1 MNYEVAIVIP
11 TLNEERFISRCLNS
25 IIKQTYEFEKM
36 DVMIIDGGSKDNTK
50 DIVAEYQ
57 KSHQNIRFI
66 ENKKKIQSVAFNIGF
81 KKSTAPYI
89 IRLDAHAEYDS
100 KYISLCIENLKQDEK
115 RGNVG
120 GRCNILPFNQSIWAQ
135 TNAILNHSRFGIGG
149 AAFRVSNEAH
159 NTDSVPFG
167 SFPRKIIEKI
177 GGMRE
182 DLPRGEDNEYNSRI
196 RKAGYKIFFDPNI
209 ISSYFARP
217 TLGASCK
224 QMYANGNSIG
234 YLYYIDREAIGIRHL
249 VPLLFVVSGLFSIII
264 SVLWSPF
271 CYVFCGGLALYL
283 IADAIASIMG
293 AKDNVKCTLPLFI
306 LFFCVHV
313 SYGMGTIAGLI
324 KGLKTK
330 DRPCAMIKY
339 QTF

>member
-11 TLNEERFISRCLNS
+11 TLNEERFISRCLDS
-25 IIKQTYEFEKM
+25 IIKQTFKFEKM
-36 DVMIIDGGSKDNTK
+36 DVMIIDGGSNDKTK
-50 DIVAEYQ
+50 DIVAKYQ

-120 GRCNILPFNQSIWAQ
+120 GRCNILPFNQSLWAQ

-249 VPLLFVVSGLFSIII
+249 VPLLFVISGLFSIII

-330 DRPCAMIKY
+330 G
-339 QTF
+339 

>member
-11 TLNEERFISRCLNS
+11 TLNEEHFISRCLNS

-167 SFPRKIIEKI
+167 AFPRKVIDQI

-283 IADAIASIMG
+283 IADAMASIMG

-330 DRPCAMIKY
+330 G
-339 QTF
+339 

>member
-36 DVMIIDGGSKDNTK
+36 DVMIIDGGSNDKTK

-66 ENKKKIQSVAFNIGF
+66 KNKKKIQSVAFNIGF

-120 GRCNILPFNQSIWAQ
+120 GRCNILPFNHSLWAQ

-167 SFPRKIIEKI
+167 AFPRKIIEKI

-271 CYVFCGGLALYL
+271 CYVFCGGLALYI

-330 DRPCAMIKY
+330 G
-339 QTF
+339 

>member
-36 DVMIIDGGSKDNTK
+36 DVMIIDGGSNDKTK
-50 DIVAEYQ
+50 DVVAKYQ

-159 NTDSVPFG
+159 NTDTVPFG
-167 SFPRKIIEKI
+167 AFPRKVIDQI

-234 YLYYIDREAIGIRHL
+234 YLCYIDREAIGIRHL

-283 IADAIASIMG
+283 IADAMASIMG

-330 DRPCAMIKY
+330 G
-339 QTF
+339 

>member
-1 MNYEVAIVIP
+1 MNYEVAIAIP
-11 TLNEERFISRCLNS
+11 TLNEERFISRCLDS
-25 IIKQTYEFEKM
+25 IIKQTFKFEKM
-36 DVMIIDGGSKDNTK
+36 DVMIIDGGSNDNTK

-120 GRCNILPFNQSIWAQ
+120 GRCNILPFNQSLWAQ

-167 SFPRKIIEKI
+167 AFPRKIIEKI

-271 CYVFCGGLALYL
+271 CYVFCGGLALYI

-330 DRPCAMIKY
+330 G
-339 QTF
+339 

>member
-1 MNYEVAIVIP
+1 MNYEVAIIIP

-36 DVMIIDGGSKDNTK
+36 DVMIIDGGSNDKTK

-120 GRCNILPFNQSIWAQ
+120 GRCNILPFNQSLWAQ

-167 SFPRKIIEKI
+167 AFPRKIIEQI

-271 CYVFCGGLALYL
+271 CYVFCGGLALYI

-330 DRPCAMIKY
+330 G
-339 QTF
+339 

>member
-11 TLNEERFISRCLNS
+11 TLNEERFISRCLDS
-25 IIKQTYEFEKM
+25 IIKQTFKFEKM
-36 DVMIIDGGSKDNTK
+36 DVMIIDGGSNDKTK
-50 DIVAEYQ
+50 DIVAKYQ

-167 SFPRKIIEKI
+167 AFPRKIIEKI

-271 CYVFCGGLALYL
+271 CYVFCGGLALYI

-330 DRPCAMIKY
+330 G
-339 QTF
+339 

>member
-100 KYISLCIENLKQDEK
+100 KYIYLCIENLKQDEK

-149 AAFRVSNEAH
+149 AAFRVSKEAH

-167 SFPRKIIEKI
+167 AFPRKIIEKI

-249 VPLLFVVSGLFSIII
+249 VPLLFVISGLFSIII

-330 DRPCAMIKY
+330 G
-339 QTF
+339 

>member
-36 DVMIIDGGSKDNTK
+36 DVMIIDGGSNDKTK
-50 DIVAEYQ
+50 DIVTEYQ

-66 ENKKKIQSVAFNIGF
+66 ENKKKIQSVAFNIGL

-120 GRCNILPFNQSIWAQ
+120 GRCIILPFNQSVWAQ

-167 SFPRKIIEKI
+167 AFPRKIIEKI

-283 IADAIASIMG
+283 IADAMASIMG

-330 DRPCAMIKY
+330 G
-339 QTF
+339 

>member
-36 DVMIIDGGSKDNTK
+36 DVMIIDGGSNDKTK

-167 SFPRKIIEKI
+167 AFPRKIIEKI

-196 RKAGYKIFFDPNI
+196 RKAGYKIFFDHNI

-249 VPLLFVVSGLFSIII
+249 VPLLFVISGLFSIII

-330 DRPCAMIKY
+330 G
-339 QTF
+339 

>member
-1 MNYEVAIVIP
+1 MNYEVAIIIP

-66 ENKKKIQSVAFNIGF
+66 ENKKKIQSVAFNIGI
-81 KKSTAPYI
+81 KNSTAPYI

-100 KYISLCIENLKQDEK
+100 EYIYLCIKNLKDDKK

-120 GRCNILPFNQSIWAQ
+120 GRCNILPFNQSLWAQ

-249 VPLLFVVSGLFSIII
+249 VPLLFVISGLFSIII

-330 DRPCAMIKY
+330 G
-339 QTF
+339 

>member
-1 MNYEVAIVIP
+1 MDKNIFRMNYEVAIVIP

-330 DRPCAMIKY
+330 G
-339 QTF
+339 

>member
-25 IIKQTYEFEKM
+25 IIKQTYEFEKI
-36 DVMIIDGGSKDNTK
+36 DVMIIDGGSNDNTK
-50 DIVAEYQ
+50 EIVAEYQ

-120 GRCNILPFNQSIWAQ
+120 GRCNILPFNQSLWAQ

-167 SFPRKIIEKI
+167 AFPRKIIEKI

-271 CYVFCGGLALYL
+271 CYVFCGGLALYI

-330 DRPCAMIKY
+330 G
-339 QTF
+339 

>member
-36 DVMIIDGGSKDNTK
+36 DVMIIDGGSNDKTK
-50 DIVAEYQ
+50 DIVAKYQ

-167 SFPRKIIEKI
+167 AFPRKIIEKI

-234 YLYYIDREAIGIRHL
+234 YLCYIDREAIGIRHL

-330 DRPCAMIKY
+330 V
-339 QTF
+339 

>member
-36 DVMIIDGGSKDNTK
+36 DVMIIDGGSTDNTK
-50 DIVAEYQ
+50 KIVAEYQ

-120 GRCNILPFNQSIWAQ
+120 GRCNILPFNQSLWAQ

-167 SFPRKIIEKI
+167 AFPRKIIEKI

-271 CYVFCGGLALYL
+271 CYVFCGGLALYI

-330 DRPCAMIKY
+330 G
-339 QTF
+339 

>member
-36 DVMIIDGGSKDNTK
+36 DVMIIDGGSNDKTK

-167 SFPRKIIEKI
+167 AFPRKIIEKI

-271 CYVFCGGLALYL
+271 CYVFCGGLALYI
-283 IADAIASIMG
+283 IADAMASIMG

-330 DRPCAMIKY
+330 G
-339 QTF
+339 

>member
-120 GRCNILPFNQSIWAQ
+120 GRWNILPFNQSLWAQ

-149 AAFRVSNEAH
+149 AAFRVCKEAH

-167 SFPRKIIEKI
+167 AFPRKIIEKI

-330 DRPCAMIKY
+330 G
-339 QTF
+339 

>member
-1 MNYEVAIVIP
+1 MNYEVAIIIP

-36 DVMIIDGGSKDNTK
+36 DVMIIDGGSNDKTK

-120 GRCNILPFNQSIWAQ
+120 GRCNILPFNQSLWAQ

-149 AAFRVSNEAH
+149 AAFRVSNKAH

-167 SFPRKIIEKI
+167 AFPRKIIEKI

-271 CYVFCGGLALYL
+271 CYVFCGGLALYI

-330 DRPCAMIKY
+330 G
-339 QTF
+339 

>member
-11 TLNEERFISRCLNS
+11 TLNEERFISRCLDS
-25 IIKQTYEFEKM
+25 IIKQTFKFEKM
-36 DVMIIDGGSKDNTK
+36 DVMIIDGGSNDKTK

-120 GRCNILPFNQSIWAQ
+120 GRCNILPFNQSLWAQ

-167 SFPRKIIEKI
+167 AFPRKIIEKI

-271 CYVFCGGLALYL
+271 CYVFCGGLALYI

-293 AKDNVKCTLPLFI
+293 AKDKVKCTLPLFI

-330 DRPCAMIKY
+330 G
-339 QTF
+339 

>member
-1 MNYEVAIVIP
+1 MNYEVAIIIP

-36 DVMIIDGGSKDNTK
+36 DVMIIDGGSNDKTK

-66 ENKKKIQSVAFNIGF
+66 ENKKKIQSVAFNIGI

-100 KYISLCIENLKQDEK
+100 EYIYLCIKNLKDDKK

-120 GRCNILPFNQSIWAQ
+120 GRCNILPFNQSVWAQ

-167 SFPRKIIEKI
+167 AFPRKIIEKI

-249 VPLLFVVSGLFSIII
+249 IPLLFVVSVLFSIII

-283 IADAIASIMG
+283 IADAMASIMG

-330 DRPCAMIKY
+330 G
-339 QTF
+339 

>member
-36 DVMIIDGGSKDNTK
+36 DVMIIDGGSNDKTK
-50 DIVAEYQ
+50 NIVAEYQ

-120 GRCNILPFNQSIWAQ
+120 GRCNILPFNQSLWAQ

-167 SFPRKIIEKI
+167 AFPRKIIEKI

-271 CYVFCGGLALYL
+271 CYVFCGGLALYI

-330 DRPCAMIKY
+330 G
-339 QTF
+339 

>member
-1 MNYEVAIVIP
+1 MNYEVAIIIP

-36 DVMIIDGGSKDNTK
+36 DVMIIDGGSNDKTK

-81 KKSTAPYI
+81 KKSTTPYI

-120 GRCNILPFNQSIWAQ
+120 GRCNILPFNQSLWAQ

-167 SFPRKIIEKI
+167 AFPRKIIEKI

-271 CYVFCGGLALYL
+271 CYVFCGGLALYI

-330 DRPCAMIKY
+330 G
-339 QTF
+339 

>member
-1 MNYEVAIVIP
+1 MNYEVAIAIP
-11 TLNEERFISRCLNS
+11 TLNEERFISRCLDS
-25 IIKQTYEFEKM
+25 IIKQTFKFEKM
-36 DVMIIDGGSKDNTK
+36 DVMIIDGGSNDKTK

-120 GRCNILPFNQSIWAQ
+120 GRCNILPFNQSLWAQ

-167 SFPRKIIEKI
+167 AFPRKIIEKI

-271 CYVFCGGLALYL
+271 CYVFCGGLALYI

-330 DRPCAMIKY
+330 G
-339 QTF
+339 

>member
-36 DVMIIDGGSKDNTK
+36 DVMIIDGGSNDKTK

-120 GRCNILPFNQSIWAQ
+120 GRWNILPFNQSIWAQ

-167 SFPRKIIEKI
+167 AFPRKIIEKI

-330 DRPCAMIKY
+330 G
-339 QTF
+339 

>member
-1 MNYEVAIVIP
+1 MNYEVAIIIP

-36 DVMIIDGGSKDNTK
+36 DVMIIDGGSNDKTK

-120 GRCNILPFNQSIWAQ
+120 GRWNILPFNQSIWAQ

-167 SFPRKIIEKI
+167 AFHRKIIEKI

-330 DRPCAMIKY
+330 G
-339 QTF
+339 

>member
-36 DVMIIDGGSKDNTK
+36 DVMIIDGGSNDKTK

-167 SFPRKIIEKI
+167 AFHRKIIEKI

-249 VPLLFVVSGLFSIII
+249 VPLLFVVSGLFCIII

-283 IADAIASIMG
+283 IADAMASIMG

-313 SYGMGTIAGLI
+313 SYGIGTIAGLI

-330 DRPCAMIKY
+330 G
-339 QTF
+339 

>member
-1 MNYEVAIVIP
+1 MNYEVAIIIP

-36 DVMIIDGGSKDNTK
+36 DVMIIDGGSNDKTK

-120 GRCNILPFNQSIWAQ
+120 GRCNILPFNQSLWAQ

-167 SFPRKIIEKI
+167 AFPRKIIEKI

-249 VPLLFVVSGLFSIII
+249 VPLLFVVSGLFCIII

-330 DRPCAMIKY
+330 G
-339 QTF
+339 

>member
-11 TLNEERFISRCLNS
+11 TLNEEHFISRCLNS

-36 DVMIIDGGSKDNTK
+36 DVMIIDGGSKDKTK

-120 GRCNILPFNQSIWAQ
+120 GRCNILPFNQSLWAQ

-330 DRPCAMIKY
+330 G
-339 QTF
+339 

>member
-36 DVMIIDGGSKDNTK
+36 DVMIIDGGSNDKTK

-57 KSHQNIRFI
+57 KSHQNIRLI

-167 SFPRKIIEKI
+167 AFPRKIIEKI

-249 VPLLFVVSGLFSIII
+249 VPLLFVISGLFSIII

-330 DRPCAMIKY
+330 G
-339 QTF
+339 

>member
-25 IIKQTYEFEKM
+25 IIKQTCEFEKM
-36 DVMIIDGGSKDNTK
+36 DVMIIDGGSNDKTK

-66 ENKKKIQSVAFNIGF
+66 ENKKKIQAVAFNIGF
-81 KKSTAPYI
+81 IKSTAPYI

-167 SFPRKIIEKI
+167 
-177 GGMRE
+177 
-182 DLPRGEDNEYNSRI
+182 
-196 RKAGYKIFFDPNI
+196 DPNI

-313 SYGMGTIAGLI
+313 SYGI
-324 KGLKTK
+324 K
-330 DRPCAMIKY
+330 A
-339 QTF
+339 

>member
-36 DVMIIDGGSKDNTK
+36 DVMIIDGGSNDKTK
-50 DIVAEYQ
+50 DIVTEYQ
-57 KSHQNIRFI
+57 KSLQNIRFI
-66 ENKKKIQSVAFNIGF
+66 ENKKKIQSVAFNIGL

-120 GRCNILPFNQSIWAQ
+120 GRCNILPFNQSVWAQ

-167 SFPRKIIEKI
+167 AFPRKIIEKI

-283 IADAIASIMG
+283 IADAMASIMG

-330 DRPCAMIKY
+330 G
-339 QTF
+339 

>member
-36 DVMIIDGGSKDNTK
+36 DVMIIDGGSNDKTK

-100 KYISLCIENLKQDEK
+100 KYISLCIESLKQDEK

-120 GRCNILPFNQSIWAQ
+120 GRCNILPFNQSLWAQ

-167 SFPRKIIEKI
+167 AFPRKIIEKI

-271 CYVFCGGLALYL
+271 CYVFCGGLALYI

-330 DRPCAMIKY
+330 G
-339 QTF
+339 

>member
-36 DVMIIDGGSKDNTK
+36 DVMIIDGGSNDKTK

-89 IRLDAHAEYDS
+89 IRLDAHAEYNS

-120 GRCNILPFNQSIWAQ
+120 GRCNILPFNQSLWAQ

-330 DRPCAMIKY
+330 G
-339 QTF
+339 

>member
-36 DVMIIDGGSKDNTK
+36 DVMIIDGGSNDKTK

-66 ENKKKIQSVAFNIGF
+66 ENKKKIQSVAFNIGL

-120 GRCNILPFNQSIWAQ
+120 GRCNILPFNQSLWAQ

-167 SFPRKIIEKI
+167 AFPRKIIEEI

-271 CYVFCGGLALYL
+271 CYVFCGGLALYI

-313 SYGMGTIAGLI
+313 SYGIGTIAGLI

-330 DRPCAMIKY
+330 G
-339 QTF
+339 

>member
-11 TLNEERFISRCLNS
+11 TLNEERFISRCLDS
-25 IIKQTYEFEKM
+25 IIKQTFKFEKM
-36 DVMIIDGGSKDNTK
+36 DVMIIDGGSNDKTK

-66 ENKKKIQSVAFNIGF
+66 ENKKKIQSVAFNIGI
-81 KKSTAPYI
+81 KNSTAPYI

-100 KYISLCIENLKQDEK
+100 EYIYLCIKNLKDDKK

-120 GRCNILPFNQSIWAQ
+120 GRWNILPFNQSIWAQ

-167 SFPRKIIEKI
+167 AFPRKIIEKI

-234 YLYYIDREAIGIRHL
+234 YLCYIDREAIGIRHL

-330 DRPCAMIKY
+330 G
-339 QTF
+339 

>member
-36 DVMIIDGGSKDNTK
+36 DVMIIDGGSNDKTK

-66 ENKKKIQSVAFNIGF
+66 ENKKKIQSVAFNIGL

-89 IRLDAHAEYDS
+89 IRLDAHAEYNS

-120 GRCNILPFNQSIWAQ
+120 GRWNILPFNQSIWAQ

-167 SFPRKIIEKI
+167 AFPRKVIDQI

-249 VPLLFVVSGLFSIII
+249 IPLLFVVSGLFSIII

-313 SYGMGTIAGLI
+313 SYGIGTIAGLI

-330 DRPCAMIKY
+330 G
-339 QTF
+339 